1 MADEKPPQ
9 PPPVFTAAVLM
20 KPFKT
25 IEACGLGDMF
35 RRELGGE
42 AQLATA
48 ANPEEAGVSAR
59 AGSRGHGN
67 TSVVP
72 DGVADIEAIDAA
84 GTAVKDEDED
94 DAKNEPTG
102 SHSATHSLPER
113 RRPKPNQRSPM
124 RTLPPRPHRSLA
136 RAKQVIP
143 LRGARRAPKVSLP
156 LPPCPGYALFQHDQ
170 RKGSLKQNKARCP
183 MWTCE
188 AFQAGDLWTSEEFVD
203 HLLEKH
209 PSYLELEE

>member
-1 MADEKPPQ
+1 MAEKKPPQ
-9 PPPVFTAAVLM
+9 PPHVTDKNMAAVLM
-20 KPFKT
+20 KTLKT
-25 IEACGLGDMF
+25 IEACGLGDVF

-48 ANPEEAGVSAR
+48 ANPEEAGDSAR

-67 TSVVP
+67 TFVVP

-84 GTAVKDEDED
+84 GTAAKDKDEDEEKD
-94 DAKNEPTG
+94 EPTG
-102 SHSATHSLPER
+102 SHSATQSQRGGDQNPTSDLRCER
-113 RRPKPNQRSPM
+113 CRLDP
-124 RTLPPRPHRSLA
+124 TVPPREQNKSY
-136 RAKQVIP
+136 
-143 LRGARRAPKVSLP
+143 
-156 LPPCPGYALFQHDQ
+156 YAMELEEYLKSACHSRHAQIIRCFNMT
-170 RKGSLKQNKARCP
+170 KGKEVPNKARCP

-209 PSYLELEE
+209 PRYMDLEE

>member
-9 PPPVFTAAVLM
+9 PPPVSTAAVLM
-20 KPFKT
+20 RTLKT
-25 IEACGLGDMF
+25 MEACGLGDMF

-48 ANPEEAGVSAR
+48 ANPEEAGGSAR
-59 AGSRGHGN
+59 GGSRGHGN
-67 TSVVP
+67 IFVVP
-72 DGVADIEAIDAA
+72 DGVADIETIDAA
-84 GTAVKDEDED
+84 GAAVKDEDED

-102 SHSATHSLPER
+102 SHSATHSQRGGDQNPTSDLRCER
-113 RRPKPNQRSPM
+113 CRLDP
-124 RTLPPRPHRSLA
+124 TAPPREQNKSYYAMELEEHLKSAYHSRHA
-136 RAKQVIP
+136 QVM
-143 LRGARRAPKVSLP
+143 RCFNMTKGKEVS
-156 LPPCPGYALFQHDQ
+156 
-170 RKGSLKQNKARCP
+170 NKARCP

-209 PSYLELEE
+209 PRYLELEE